1 MLCSAVSRL
10 ERDTP
15 VSQGRTHQYDDAAIA
30 PYHSRQRRARAIH
43 LPKICYFGYAPELLR
58 AHIDEFREHPRK
70 CVVHPNVDGSEL
82 GLDLIRCPLDL
93 IEVANVGRNC
103 ERLATQGGHFFPS
116 CLQTL
121 HASAKQA

>member
-1 MLCSAVSRL
+1 MLRSAVSRL

-15 VSQGRTHQYDDAAIA
+15 VGQGRTHQYYGAAIA
-30 PYHSRQRRARAIH
+30 RSHSRQGSARAIH
-43 LPKICYFGYAPELLR
+43 LPKIRYFGYAPKLLR
-58 AHIDEFREHPRK
+58 AHIDEFGEHPRK

-103 ERLATQGGHFFPS
+103 ERPATQ
-116 CLQTL
+116 
-121 HASAKQA
+121 